1 MVVVTRRP
9 HSPLRP
15 IWLCRACGH
24 PWPCGDAKL
33 ALLSEYERNR
43 VSLFVYLA
51 GTLGDAAD
59 DLAKLRA
66 EVPSANELFDR
77 FLGWPKLQKRERS

>member
-1 MVVVTRRP
+1 MTRRP
-9 HSPLRP
+9 HTPIRP

-33 ALLSEYERNR
+33 ALLSEYERSM

-51 GTLGDAAD
+51 GAMGDAAD

-66 EVPSANELFDR
+66 EVPSPGEVFDR
-77 FLGWPKLQKRERS
+77 FLGWPKLREGERG